1 MAMTPEELQVLQR
14 IETQLTTMPFYV
26 VEYVRSKKRAGLSPD
41 TLLQYLY
48 RYQHFFQWL
57 QREGLAKSPDL
68 ASIPYTLLA
77 EMKKQDMELYI
88 EYLREETIPYEKDT
102 TKKRGDAVVNLSIHA
117 LKSLFNYLTKET
129 ETEDGE
135 SYFYRN
141 VMSKIVLHTKK
152 ETASRRAQKIS
163 SVILNE
169 QEIHE
174 FLHFVE
180 HDYEA
185 TLTSGISKQR
195 FSRDKER
202 DLAILSLFLGSG
214 IRLGETARILTK
226 KVNLKKQLIDI
237 KRKGSKEDTVGVMD
251 QAMDH
256 LKSYLSIRE
265 GRYKASNEVP
275 FLFVTLYGGTA
286 RPLSRRSIENLV
298 NKYTAAFAQGEGM
311 SPHKLRHSFAADFIR
326 NGGNIV
332 LLRDQLGHSNIETT
346 SLYTNLSNKD
356 NQQVLS
362 RMEKNR
368 MKRLNSHMDLNN

>member
-14 IETQLTTMPFYV
+14 IENQLSTMPFYV
-26 VEYVRSKKRAGLSPD
+26 VEYIRSKKRAGLSAD

-57 QREGLAKSPDL
+57 LRENLTGTTEIS
-68 ASIPYTLLA
+68 SIPYSVLA
-77 EMKKQDMELYI
+77 EMKKQDIELYI
-88 EYLREETIPYEKDT
+88 EFLKEESITHENNSV
-102 TKKRGDAVVNLSIHA
+102 KRRGSAVVTLSVNA

-152 ETASRRAQKIS
+152 ETANRRAQKIS

-169 QEIHE
+169 HEIND
-174 FLHFVE
+174 FLQFIE
-180 HDYEA
+180 HAYEA
-185 TLTSGISKQR
+185 RLASGLARQR
-195 FSRDKER
+195 FNRDKER

-214 IRLGETARILTK
+214 IRLGEMARILVK
-226 KVNLKKQLIDI
+226 KVNLKKQMIDI
-237 KRKGSKEDTVGVMD
+237 KRKGSKEDTVRVMD
-251 QAMDH
+251 QAIHH
-256 LKSYLSIRE
+256 LRDYIEIRE
-265 GRYKASNEVP
+265 ARYIGSKEVP
-275 FLFVTLYGGTA
+275 FLFVTLYGGTP
-286 RPLSRRSIENLV
+286 RPLSRRAIENLV
-298 NKYTAAFAQGEGM
+298 TKYTAAFAQGEGM

-356 NQQVLS
+356 NEQVLT
-362 RMEKNR
+362 RMEINR
-368 MKRLNSHMDLNN
+368 LKRPDIES

>member
-1 MAMTPEELQVLQR
+1 MAMTPEELQILQR
-14 IETQLTTMPFYV
+14 IENQLKSMPFYV
-26 VEYVRSKKRAGLSPD
+26 VEYVRSKKRAGLSAD

-57 QREGLAKSPDL
+57 LRENLTEAADIS
-68 ASIPYTLLA
+68 SIPYSVLA
-77 EMKKQDMELYI
+77 ELKKQDVELYI
-88 EYLREETIPYEKDT
+88 DFLKEEAVNHENKTI
-102 TKKRGDAVVNLSIHA
+102 KKRGPAVVTLSVNA

-129 ETEDGE
+129 ENEDGE

-169 QEIHE
+169 HEIND
-174 FLHFVE
+174 FLHFIE
-180 HDYEA
+180 LEYEA
-185 TLTSGISKQR
+185 TLESALARQR
-195 FSRDKER
+195 FNRDRER

-214 IRLGETARILTK
+214 IRLGEMARILVK
-226 KVNLKKQLIDI
+226 KINLKKQLIDI
-237 KRKGSKEDTVGVMD
+237 KRKGAKEDTVRVMD
-251 QAMDH
+251 QAIQH
-256 LKSYLSIRE
+256 LRNYLDVRDGQYLGS
-265 GRYKASNEVP
+265 KEVP

-286 RPLSRRSIENLV
+286 RPLSRRAIENLV
-298 NKYTAAFAQGEGM
+298 TKYTAAFAQGEGI

-326 NGGNIV
+326 NGGNII

-356 NQQVLS
+356 NEQVLE
-362 RMEKNR
+362 RMEANR
-368 MKRLNSHMDLNN
+368 LKQNKIVKEQ

>member
-14 IETQLTTMPFYV
+14 IEHQLKAMPFYV
-26 VEYVRSKKRAGLSPD
+26 VEYIRSKKRAGLSAD

-57 QREGLAKSPDL
+57 LREGLTEAVDTT
-68 ASIPYTLLA
+68 AIPYSTLA
-77 EMKKQDMELYI
+77 ELKKQDVEHYI
-88 EYLREETIPYEKDT
+88 EFLKDESIT
-102 TKKRGDAVVNLSIHA
+102 HENNTVKKRGNAVVTLSVNA

-129 ETEDGE
+129 ENEDGE

-169 QEIHE
+169 HEIND
-174 FLHFVE
+174 FLQFM
-180 HDYEA
+180 DQQYET
-185 TLTSGISKQR
+185 TLTSGLARQR
-195 FSRDKER
+195 FHRDKER

-214 IRLGETARILTK
+214 IRLGEMARILVK

-237 KRKGSKEDTVGVMD
+237 KRKGSKEDTVRVMD
-251 QAMDH
+251 QAIRH
-256 LKSYLSIRE
+256 LRDYIEIRE
-265 GRYKASNEVP
+265 ARYTGSKEVP
-275 FLFVTLYGGTA
+275 FLFVSLYGGTT
-286 RPLSRRSIENLV
+286 RPLSRRAIENLV
-298 NKYTAAFAQGEGM
+298 TKYTAAFAEGEGM

-326 NGGNIV
+326 NGGSIV

-356 NQQVLS
+356 NEQVLS
-362 RMEKNR
+362 RMEANR
-368 MKRLNSHMDLNN
+368 SKRSNTII

>member
-1 MAMTPEELQVLQR
+1 MALTPEELQILQR
-14 IETQLTTMPFYV
+14 IEKQLNDMPFYV
-26 VEYVRSKKRAGLSPD
+26 VEYIRSKKRAGLSAD

-57 QREGLAKSPDL
+57 LREDLAEAPDT
-68 ASIPYTLLA
+68 ASIPYSVLSEL
-77 EMKKQDMELYI
+77 KKQDMEHYI
-88 EYLREETIPYEKDT
+88 EFLKEESLTQENNIV
-102 TKKRGDAVVNLSIHA
+102 KKRGNAVVTLSVNA

-129 ETEDGE
+129 EKEDGE

-169 QEIHE
+169 HEIND
-174 FLHFVE
+174 FLQFVE
-180 HDYEA
+180 QEYET
-185 TLTSGISKQR
+185 TLQSALARQR
-195 FSRDKER
+195 FLRDKER

-214 IRLGETARILTK
+214 IRLGEMARILVK
-226 KVNLKKQLIDI
+226 KINLKKQLIEI
-237 KRKGSKEDTVGVMD
+237 KRKGAKEDTVRIMD
-251 QAMDH
+251 QASQH
-256 LKSYLSIRE
+256 LKAYLAMRE
-265 GRYKASNEVP
+265 SRYIGAKEVP

-286 RPLSRRSIENLV
+286 RPLSRRAIENLV
-298 NKYTAAFAQGEGM
+298 TKYTAAFAQGEGM

-326 NGGNIV
+326 NGGSIL

-356 NQQVLS
+356 SERVLTL
-362 RMEKNR
+362 MDKNR
-368 MKRLNSHMDLNN
+368 LKNNQSTNDN

>member
-26 VEYVRSKKRAGLSPD
+26 VEYIRSKKRAGLSAN

-48 RYQHFFQWL
+48 RYQHFFKWL
-57 QREGLAKSPDL
+57 LREGLTDAADA
-68 ASIPYTLLA
+68 ASIPYSVLEKLR
-77 EMKKQDMELYI
+77 KQDIELYI
-88 EYLREETIPYEKDT
+88 EYLQEESIHYEQET
-102 TKKRGDAVVNLSIHA
+102 TKKRGKDVVNLSVHA

-129 ETEDGE
+129 ENEEGE

-163 SVILNE
+163 SVILND

-180 HDYEA
+180 FEYEELLESA
-185 TLTSGISKQR
+185 IAKQR
-195 FSRDKER
+195 FKRDKER

-214 IRLGETARILTK
+214 IRLAETAGMLTK
-226 KVNLKKQLIDI
+226 KVNLKKKLIDI
-237 KRKGSKEDTVGVMD
+237 KRKGAKEDTVNIMD
-251 QAMDH
+251 QAIEH
-256 LKSYLSIRE
+256 LKAYLSIRE
-265 GRYKASNEVP
+265 ARYKGAKDVP

-286 RPLSRRSIENLV
+286 RPLSRRAIENLV
-298 NKYTAAFAQGEGM
+298 GKYTAAFAQGEGI

-346 SLYTNLSNKD
+346 SLYTNLSSKD
-356 NQQVLS
+356 QEQVLT
-362 RMEKNR
+362 RMGTNRSKKN
-368 MKRLNSHMDLNN
+368 MQIEEDC

>member
-1 MAMTPEELQVLQR
+1 MALTPEELQILQR
-14 IETQLTTMPFYV
+14 IEKQLKDMPFYV
-26 VEYVRSKKRAGLSPD
+26 VEYVRSKKRAGLSAD

-57 QREGLAKSPDL
+57 LREGLAEATDIT
-68 ASIPYTLLA
+68 SIPYSVLA
-77 EMKKQDMELYI
+77 ELKKQDVELYI
-88 EYLREETIPYEKDT
+88 EFLKEESIPHESNT
-102 TKKRGDAVVNLSIHA
+102 LKKRGNAVVTLSVNA

-129 ETEDGE
+129 ENEDGE

-169 QEIHE
+169 HEIND
-174 FLHFVE
+174 FLQFLE
-180 HDYEA
+180 HTYEE
-185 TLTSGISKQR
+185 TLESGLSRQR
-195 FSRDKER
+195 FNRDKER

-214 IRLGETARILTK
+214 IRLGEMARILVK

-237 KRKGSKEDTVGVMD
+237 KRKGAKEDTVRVMD
-251 QAMDH
+251 QAIQH
-256 LKSYLSIRE
+256 LRNYIEIRE
-265 GRYKASNEVP
+265 VRYSGSKEVP
-275 FLFVTLYGGTA
+275 FLFVTFYGGTT
-286 RPLSRRSIENLV
+286 RPLSRRAIENLV
-298 NKYTAAFAQGEGM
+298 SKYTAAFAQGEGM

-356 NQQVLS
+356 NEQVLT
-362 RMEKNR
+362 RMETNR
-368 MKRLNSHMDLNN
+368 LKRADIKK

>member
-1 MAMTPEELQVLQR
+1 MALTPEELQVLQR
-14 IETQLTTMPFYV
+14 IEKQLKDMPFYV
-26 VEYVRSKKRAGLSPD
+26 VEYIRSKKRAGLSAD

-57 QREGLAKSPDL
+57 LREGLAEATDT
-68 ASIPYTLLA
+68 ASIPYSILA
-77 EMKKQDMELYI
+77 ELKKQDVEHYI
-88 EYLREETIPYEKDT
+88 EFLKEESITHENNT
-102 TKKRGDAVVNLSIHA
+102 VKKRGNAVVTLSVNA

-129 ETEDGE
+129 ENEDGE

-169 QEIHE
+169 HEIND
-174 FLHFVE
+174 FLQFIE
-180 HDYEA
+180 NAYEA
-185 TLTSGISKQR
+185 TLESALARQR
-195 FSRDKER
+195 FNRDKER

-214 IRLGETARILTK
+214 IRLGETARILVK
-226 KVNLKKQLIDI
+226 KINLKKQVIDI
-237 KRKGSKEDTVGVMD
+237 KRKGAKEDTVRVMD
-251 QAMDH
+251 QAVQH
-256 LKSYLSIRE
+256 LKSYLDIRE
-265 GRYKASNEVP
+265 IRYAGAKEVS
-275 FLFVTLYGGTA
+275 FLFVTLYGGTV
-286 RPLSRRSIENLV
+286 RPLSRRAIENLV
-298 NKYTAAFAQGEGM
+298 TKYTAAFAQGEGM

-356 NQQVLS
+356 NEQILT
-362 RMEKNR
+362 RMEENRLKQVDMKN
-368 MKRLNSHMDLNN
+368 

>member
-1 MAMTPEELQVLQR
+1 MALTPEELQVLQR
-14 IETQLTTMPFYV
+14 IEKQLKDMPFYV
-26 VEYVRSKKRAGLSPD
+26 VEYVRSKKRAGLSAA

-57 QREGLAKSPDL
+57 LREDL
-68 ASIPYTLLA
+68 TDAAGMPSIPYSVLA
-77 EMKKQDMELYI
+77 ELKKQDVELYI
-88 EYLREETIPYEKDT
+88 EFLKDESIT
-102 TKKRGDAVVNLSIHA
+102 HENKTVKKRGNAVVTLSVNA

-129 ETEDGE
+129 ENEDGE

-141 VMSKIVLHTKK
+141 VMSKIVLHSKK

-169 QEIHE
+169 HEINE
-174 FLHFVE
+174 FLKFIE
-180 HDYEA
+180 REYEA
-185 TLTSGISKQR
+185 ALESALARQR
-195 FSRDKER
+195 FKRDKER

-214 IRLGETARILTK
+214 IRLGEMTRIL
-226 KVNLKKQLIDI
+226 VRRINLKKQLIDI
-237 KRKGSKEDTVGVMD
+237 KRKGAKEDTVRVMD
-251 QAMDH
+251 QAIQH
-256 LKSYLSIRE
+256 LKDYLTIRE
-265 GRYKASNEVP
+265 SRYTGAKEVP

-286 RPLSRRSIENLV
+286 RPLSRRAIEKLV
-298 NKYTAAFAQGEGM
+298 TKYTAAFAQGEGM

-356 NQQVLS
+356 SERVLT
-362 RMEKNR
+362 RMEMNRTKNSGSS
-368 MKRLNSHMDLNN
+368 NGN